1 MNDVAAELEQ
11 QLLGVAVTLVLLH
24 GIEHRLLGEFVL
36 EFEGG
41 DGQAV
46 DEYGQIEGERCL
58 NAAVAKLAGDAED
71 VGREAFGRLHVARR
85 RRAVE
90 KVHMGRAVLDAA
102 AQHVYHTAFGDFA
115 LQAVQKL

>member
-1 MNDVAAELEQ
+1 MDAEAAELEQ
-11 QLLGVAVTLVLLH
+11 QLLRVAVTLILLH
-24 GIEHRLLGEFVL
+24 GIENRLFGELVL

-46 DEYGQIEGERCL
+46 DEYGHVERERGL
-58 NAAVAKLAGDAED
+58 VAAVAKLAGDAED
-71 VGREAFGRLHVARR
+71 IGRESFGCLHVARR

-102 AQHVYHTAFGDFA
+102 AQYVHHSAAASST
-115 LQAVQKL
+115 